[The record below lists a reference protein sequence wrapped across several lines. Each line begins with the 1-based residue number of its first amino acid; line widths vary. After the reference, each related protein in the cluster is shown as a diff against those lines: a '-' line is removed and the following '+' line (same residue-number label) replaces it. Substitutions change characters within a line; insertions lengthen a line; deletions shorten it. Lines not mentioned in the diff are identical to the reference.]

1 MGDYYYNSGFQS
13 NLYGNPLR
21 HSFNAYGQSKIKMQM
36 QDTLKMEEQTYSNDI
51 LCRMLSAAECYYNRL
66 LGLNNQ
72 KELFGYYNGFNSGNT
87 KDIQKL
93 KKQLLHEIE
102 IFKASYE
109 DYYHNYE
116 KYDFPRNL
124 TRDFV
129 LTKLRKWK
137 KDIES
142 NPKIKNEG
150 KYFGSIIDLLDKGN
164 TNFDYRN
171 EIKQM
176 NRGKVNKEGDVAYQL
191 MYNIPYIQEKAERM
205 GQQVRENASKGIFDV
220 DVVLNGNYKDDD
232 LYERQ
237 KNYSKLRGNNN
248 DNFQNFNYSKNDKNN
263 DDEKME
269 VEYFDNQN
277 NLCEESENKIIEIFK
292 KMKSCFESYNSYLS
306 NTFYPTTNTLYNQK
320 SELKNQLKDQIDK
333 FDNNYNKHLRKF
345 NKPIKEISK
354 QLNALSKKAS
364 KIYETTK
371 DSLIYK
377 LKYTIEKYE
386 KC

>member
-1 MGDYYYNSGFQS
+1 MGDFYYNSGFQS
-13 NLYGNPLR
+13 NIYDNNLR
-21 HSFNAYGQSKIKMQM
+21 HSYNTYGQSKIKMQM

-102 IFKASYE
+102 LFKASYE
-109 DYYHNYE
+109 DYYNNYE
-116 KYDFPRNL
+116 RYDFPRNL
-124 TRDFV
+124 TREFV
-129 LTKLRKWK
+129 LTKLRNWK
-137 KDIES
+137 KDIEY
-142 NPKIKNEG
+142 NTKIKNEG
-150 KYFGSIIDLLDKGN
+150 KYFGSIINLLDKGN

-248 DNFQNFNYSKNDKNN
+248 YSKKDKNN

-292 KMKSCFESYNSYLS
+292 KMKSCFELYNSYLS

-354 QLNALSKKAS
+354 QLKDLSKKAS
-364 KIYETTK
+364 KIYDNTK
-371 DSLIYK
+371 DSLIDK
-377 LKYTIEKYE
+377 LKFTIERYE

>member
-1 MGDYYYNSGFQS
+1 MGDFYYNSGFQS
-13 NLYGNPLR
+13 NIYDNNLR
-21 HSFNAYGQSKIKMQM
+21 HSYNTYGQSKIKMQM

-102 IFKASYE
+102 LFKASYE
-109 DYYHNYE
+109 DYYNNYE
-116 KYDFPRNL
+116 RYDFPRNL
-124 TRDFV
+124 TREFV
-129 LTKLRKWK
+129 LTKLRNWK
-137 KDIES
+137 KDIEY
-142 NPKIKNEG
+142 NTKIKNEG
-150 KYFGSIIDLLDKGN
+150 KYFGSIINLLDKGN

-248 DNFQNFNYSKNDKNN
+248 YSKKDKNN

-354 QLNALSKKAS
+354 QLKDLSKKAS

>member
-1 MGDYYYNSGFQS
+1 MGDFYYNSGFQS
-13 NLYGNPLR
+13 NIYDNNLR
-21 HSFNAYGQSKIKMQM
+21 HSYNTYGQSKIKMQM

-102 IFKASYE
+102 LFKASYE
-109 DYYHNYE
+109 DYYNNYE
-116 KYDFPRNL
+116 RYDFPRNL
-124 TRDFV
+124 TREFV
-129 LTKLRKWK
+129 LTKLRNWK
-137 KDIES
+137 KDIEY
-142 NPKIKNEG
+142 NTKIKNEG
-150 KYFGSIIDLLDKGN
+150 KYFGSIINLLDKGN

-248 DNFQNFNYSKNDKNN
+248 YSKKDKNN

-292 KMKSCFESYNSYLS
+292 KMKSCFELYNSYLS

-354 QLNALSKKAS
+354 QLKDLSKKAS
-364 KIYETTK
+364 KIYDNTK

-377 LKYTIEKYE
+377 LKFTIERYE

>member
-1 MGDYYYNSGFQS
+1 MGDFYYNSGFQS
-13 NLYGNPLR
+13 NIYDNNLR
-21 HSFNAYGQSKIKMQM
+21 HSYNTYGQSKIKMQM

-102 IFKASYE
+102 LFKASYE
-109 DYYHNYE
+109 DYYNNYE
-116 KYDFPRNL
+116 RYDFPRNL
-124 TRDFV
+124 TREFV
-129 LTKLRKWK
+129 LTKLRNWK

-142 NPKIKNEG
+142 NTTIKNEG
-150 KYFGSIIDLLDKGN
+150 KYFGSIINLLDKGN

-248 DNFQNFNYSKNDKNN
+248 YSKKDKNN

-292 KMKSCFESYNSYLS
+292 KMKSCFELYNSYLS

-354 QLNALSKKAS
+354 QLKDLSKKAS
-364 KIYETTK
+364 KIYDNTK

-377 LKYTIEKYE
+377 LKFTIERYE

>member
-1 MGDYYYNSGFQS
+1 
-13 NLYGNPLR
+13 
-21 HSFNAYGQSKIKMQM
+21 
-36 QDTLKMEEQTYSNDI
+36 
-51 LCRMLSAAECYYNRL
+51 
-66 LGLNNQ
+66 
-72 KELFGYYNGFNSGNT
+72 
-87 KDIQKL
+87 
-93 KKQLLHEIE
+93 
-102 IFKASYE
+102 
-109 DYYHNYE
+109 
-116 KYDFPRNL
+116 
-124 TRDFV
+124 
-129 LTKLRKWK
+129 
-137 KDIES
+137 
-142 NPKIKNEG
+142 
-150 KYFGSIIDLLDKGN
+150 
-164 TNFDYRN
+164 
-171 EIKQM
+171 M

-248 DNFQNFNYSKNDKNN
+248 YSKNDKNN
-263 DDEKME
+263 DDDKME

-292 KMKSCFESYNSYLS
+292 KMKSCFELYNSYLS

-354 QLNALSKKAS
+354 QLKDLSKKAS
-364 KIYETTK
+364 KIYDNTK

-377 LKYTIEKYE
+377 LKFTIERYE